1 MEVEF
6 PTERKIAQLGQK
18 VDATPCTVVSA
29 TSTGDSAVLFG
40 SLLVYDDS
48 GIGLCKV
55 PTAKAHL
62 DKPLGIA
69 LRDNSGQDYP
79 PKSPIA
85 VLRQGR
91 VWVSCK
97 DDVLPG
103 DPVHVVIGADG
114 LRFTNKVAE
123 GAIKLKCAIYLES
136 AQKNGLAP
144 VEINFLGGAQ

>member
-1 MEVEF
+1 MEVGF
-6 PTERKIAQLGQK
+6 PTERKIALLGQK
-18 VDATPCTVVSA
+18 VDATPCTIVSA
-29 TSTGDSAVLFG
+29 TSTGDSAIPFG

-48 GIGLCKV
+48 GFNLCKV
-55 PTAKAHL
+55 PTAKANL

-69 LRDNSGQDYP
+69 LRDNYGQDYP
-79 PKSPIA
+79 PKNLIA

-91 VWVSCK
+91 VWISCK

-114 LRFTNKVAE
+114 ARFTNKVAE

-136 AQKNGLAP
+136 QKNNLAP